1 MPDKGFVSRK
11 CRRVSK
17 LNDKKMNEQI
27 KKWAKDSDTL
37 AKKIYDGKGAPEKT
51 FIIISYHQGNVN

>member
-1 MPDKGFVSRK
+1 
-11 CRRVSK
+11 
-17 LNDKKMNEQI
+17 MNEQI